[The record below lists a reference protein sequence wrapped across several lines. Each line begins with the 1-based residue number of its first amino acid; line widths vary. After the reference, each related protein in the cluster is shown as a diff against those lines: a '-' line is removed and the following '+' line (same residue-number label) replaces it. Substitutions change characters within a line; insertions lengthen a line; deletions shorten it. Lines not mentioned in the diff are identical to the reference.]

1 MTPLSESAVVQPR
14 VAFLNVDL
22 WLGGGTVFLI
32 NFAADLVRRGIPC
45 QVFGLNEVNSLA
57 ADFERLHI
65 PVSCGQPGEI
75 FEDRVAGALRKLAIF
90 QPTVVIGSCPDVWEL
105 YRYIPDGV
113 GRLSVIHLALSSTTR
128 CVPPYKDFMD
138 AAIAVAPHVKE
149 AIEESLGDDSLP
161 VYCIEPGVPIPETL
175 PPRSLNNGDDAPLR
189 ILYLGRLEEDAK
201 RVRTFPVI
209 FKHLQESGIP
219 FVWNI
224 AGGGPERPYLESQLV
239 SDNPKQ
245 VVNFRGIVSYSDV
258 PALLAENDII
268 LLTSDSESFP
278 LSLQEAMGSGLVPVV
293 SDIKGRVREAVTE
306 DIGIRVP
313 VENLKGYAD
322 AIVWLHHHR
331 EAMKGMSA
339 AAYQAIHEG
348 YSVEVMVDR
357 WMPFLEKRP
366 ATPPVWPKRWKIKAP
381 IMATSSLNY
390 SMPMRILRRIGKRL
404 RASRLPFA

>member
-1 MTPLSESAVVQPR
+1 MTSLSESASVQPR
-14 VAFLNVDL
+14 VALLNVDL

-57 ADFERLHI
+57 ADFERLRI
-65 PVSCGQPGEI
+65 PVSCGRPGDI
-75 FEDRVAGALRKLAIF
+75 FEDRITGALRQLAAF
-90 QPTVVIGSCPDVWEL
+90 QPTVVIGSSPDVWEL
-105 YRYIPDGV
+105 YRYLPDGV
-113 GRLSVIHLALSSTTR
+113 GKLSVIHLALPSTTR
-128 CVPPYKDFMD
+128 YIPLYKDFMD
-138 AAIAVAPHVKE
+138 AAIGVAPHVKE
-149 AIEESLGDDSLP
+149 AVAESLATASLP
-161 VYCIEPGVPIPETL
+161 VYCIGPGVPIPEAL
-175 PPRSLNNGDDAPLR
+175 PPRSLTGAENTPLR

-239 SDNPKQ
+239 SDNPQQ
-245 VVNFRGIVSYSDV
+245 VVNFRGIVPYSDV

-293 SDIKGRVREAVTE
+293 SDIKGRVREAVTK

-331 EAMKGMSA
+331 EAMQAMSA

-348 YSVEVMVDR
+348 YSVEVMVNH
-357 WMPFLEKRP
+357 WMPLLEKRP

-381 IMATSSLNY
+381 ITATSSLRY
-390 SMPMRILRRIGKRL
+390 SMPMRILRRIVKRL
-404 RASRLPFA
+404 QAARLSFA